1 MKSNRLMSI
10 DIMRGIT
17 LFLMLFVN
25 DLYVPGVPK
34 WLVHTQ
40 VSEDGMGLAD
50 WVFPGFLFMVGISIP
65 YALEGRNKK
74 GQKDAKIWRHILVRT
89 FSLLLIGVLMVN
101 IPRLNP
107 TLTTMPM
114 ELWAILVYVCI
125 FLIWNQYSIPSKNTK
140 IFRLLRLLGV
150 VALVVLVTLFKAG
163 TTENPEWIS
172 TSWWGI
178 LGLIG
183 WGYFAASAT
192 FLSTRGKFVG
202 VVLVWLLFLMLNV
215 LSQLGRLENLS
226 VLDPYIGVLL
236 NGNIPTL
243 VLSGLIVGMLLK
255 KYKHNVVKLLCV
267 LFSLG
272 IFFLVLG
279 VVLHQYFIVSKILGT
294 PSWAMYCSGIS
305 VLFFCLLFVIIDVFK
320 WTGWAKLFLPAGQNS
335 LTTYLAPDIIYY
347 TIWGLGLNVLFYK
360 QSESVLLA
368 VCGSLVW
375 AFLMIGFATLLSK
388 IHIKLKL

>member
-65 YALEGRNKK
+65 YALESRKKK

-107 TLTTMPM
+107 TLTTMSM

-125 FLIWNQYSIPSKNTK
+125 FLIWNHYSMPSKNTK

-150 VALVVLVTLFKAG
+150 VALVVLVVLFKAG

-192 FLSTRGKFVG
+192 FLCTRGKFVG
-202 VVLVWLLFLMLNV
+202 VVLGWLLFLMLNI
-215 LSQLGRLENLS
+215 LSLLGRLESLS

-255 KYKHNVVKLLCV
+255 KHKHNVVKLLGV

-272 IFFLVLG
+272 IFFLALG
-279 VVLHQYFIVSKILGT
+279 VVLHQYFIISKILGT

-320 WTGWAKLFLPAGQNS
+320 WTGWTILFLPAGQNS

-360 QSESVLLA
+360 QSGSVLLA

-388 IHIKLKL
+388 IYIKLKL